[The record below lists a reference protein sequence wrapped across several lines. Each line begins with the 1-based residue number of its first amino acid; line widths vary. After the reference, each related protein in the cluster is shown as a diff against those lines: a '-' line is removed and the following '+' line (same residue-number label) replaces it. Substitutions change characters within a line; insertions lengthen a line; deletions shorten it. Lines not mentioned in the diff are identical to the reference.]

1 LDLAHA
7 QFGMW
12 FIGKLINESGNDF
25 KNGMKE
31 LLGPE
36 L

>member
-1 LDLAHA
+1 
-7 QFGMW
+7 MW

-25 KNGMKE
+25 KKGMKE

>member
-1 LDLAHA
+1 
-7 QFGMW
+7 MW